1 MQFRPKHATGQIK
14 QFTQSQSLFWD
25 TASRL
30 RCTTIL
36 DLRVNEENKWF
47 PTMRT
52 SHCPLDL
59 WHWAIN
65 FWVVCWWPAVSPL
78 LHKHWSL
85 LHRKSSALVPS
96 LHWYEVQASVSAV
109 DTFVLTKSWAV
120 FDRRFIISNTGIHL
134 LHTTITSVTLLLV
147 IRILVINDHLA
158 EELCFPGCR
167 TGIILKVTRSS
178 RIAHGLIPSP
188 ILSFRILCLFLSLQ
202 HLAWDRDLFTE
213 MAAAPLLIWPEIG
226 TAGLERDRFLAPYR
240 KKDSFPVI
248 MFMFEG
254 KRYRQQAML
263 ANMKMC
269 NKLCWPIWR

>member
-213 MAAAPLLIWPEIG
+213 MVLHYLSFGQKLELLDLKETG
-226 TAGLERDRFLAPYR
+226 F
-240 KKDSFPVI
+240 
-248 MFMFEG
+248 
-254 KRYRQQAML
+254 
-263 ANMKMC
+263 
-269 NKLCWPIWR
+269 

>member
-1 MQFRPKHATGQIK
+1 M
-14 QFTQSQSLFWD
+14 
-25 TASRL
+25 
-30 RCTTIL
+30 
-36 DLRVNEENKWF
+36 
-47 PTMRT
+47 

-202 HLAWDRDLFTE
+202 HLARDRDLFTE
-213 MAAAPLLIWPEIG
+213 MVLHYLSFGQKLELLDLKETG
-226 TAGLERDRFLAPYR
+226 F
-240 KKDSFPVI
+240 
-248 MFMFEG
+248 
-254 KRYRQQAML
+254 
-263 ANMKMC
+263 
-269 NKLCWPIWR
+269 